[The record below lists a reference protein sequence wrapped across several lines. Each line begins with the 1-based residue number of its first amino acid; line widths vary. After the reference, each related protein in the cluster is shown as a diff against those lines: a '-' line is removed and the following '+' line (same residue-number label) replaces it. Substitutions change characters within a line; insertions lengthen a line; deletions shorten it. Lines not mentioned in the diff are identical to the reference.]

1 MHEEAPEGLRQR
13 IESDMKSAM
22 RAKDKARL
30 GTIRLALAAIK
41 QREIDDRITLT
52 NTDIL
57 AVLHKMIKQRRDS
70 IAQFEQAGR
79 QDLADKES
87 SEIAVIQGYLP
98 AALSE
103 AEIETAIAE
112 AIASSGA
119 ASPQDIGKIMALLK
133 PRLQGRVDMGLVSR
147 KVKERLSA

>member
-1 MHEEAPEGLRQR
+1 
-13 IESDMKSAM
+13 MKSAM